1 MFQNIRFP
9 KYLDAE
15 SIKKKETQF
24 CSLRYF
30 NILKFSYTFVS
41 RDFGKRVY
49 RILKEIRYNQRTLF
63 IHHHTLFPL
72 CNGAR

>member
-1 MFQNIRFP
+1 MFQNIHFP

-30 NILKFSYTFVS
+30 NILKFSYTFIS
-41 RDFGKRVY
+41 RDFGKRV
-49 RILKEIRYNQRTLF
+49 
-63 IHHHTLFPL
+63 
-72 CNGAR
+72 